1 MKLKL
6 LILLVVAAIS
16 GCANTKHQTVG
27 GAVDAMLGAVADT
40 GTKARGG
47 LITVLGGQVVEPGER
62 GAVASSGAEKAA
74 YAELRKLGV
83 SVVESDTHTTFILAG
98 AVFAAGSSV
107 IAPEFTAPVFAVTQE
122 VKRHGG
128 KVEVT
133 GHTDNAGGNAANIE
147 LSKQRAVSVAKA
159 LVGGGVEKSRISV
172 FGAGP
177 AQPIASNSTAE
188 GRAKNRRVEIKLIRQ
203 FVSTAD
209 IF

>member
-1 MKLKL
+1 MKFKF

-27 GAVDAMLGAVADT
+27 GAVDAMIGAVSET

-47 LITVLGGQVVEPGER
+47 LITVLGGQVVEPSER
-62 GAVASSGAEKAA
+62 PAEDSGSKAA
-74 YAELRKLGV
+74 SGYEELRKLGV
-83 SVVESDTHTTFILAG
+83 TVVESELHTTFILAG
-98 AVFAAGSSV
+98 AVFSAGSAA

-122 VKRHGG
+122 VKRHSG

-133 GHTDNAGGNAANIE
+133 GHTDNAGGTSANIE
-147 LSKQRAVSVAKA
+147 LSKQRAISVAKA

-177 AQPIASNSTAE
+177 AQPIASNSTVE
-188 GRAKNRRVEIKLIRQ
+188 GRAKNRRVEIKLIKQ
-203 FVSTAD
+203 LVSAAD